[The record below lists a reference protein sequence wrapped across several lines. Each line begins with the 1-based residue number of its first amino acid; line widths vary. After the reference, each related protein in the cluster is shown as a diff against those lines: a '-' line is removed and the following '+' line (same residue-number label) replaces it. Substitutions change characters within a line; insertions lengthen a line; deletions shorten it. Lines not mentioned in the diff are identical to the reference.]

1 VQRHP
6 RVVVAETDPDGDG
19 HGSMAVARA
28 LRDAGFE
35 VVDAG
40 RAGSPGPVAATALQ
54 EDAEAVV
61 LVATPDDDRN
71 LPVPPDQVVAVL
83 ATSGLDDVV
92 VVACGTSAGDVAGIA
107 ARVGSSIDAREATPA
122 E

>member
-1 VQRHP
+1 MQRHP

-40 RAGSPGPVAATALQ
+40 RAGSPEPVAATALQ

-61 LVATPDDDRN
+61 LVASADDLPD
-71 LPVPPDQVVAVL
+71 LPVPPEQVVAVL
-83 ATSGLDDVV
+83 AASGLDDVV
-92 VVACGTSAGDVAGIA
+92 VVPCGTTAGDVAGIA
-107 ARVGSSIDAREATPA
+107 TRLGSSLDAREATPA